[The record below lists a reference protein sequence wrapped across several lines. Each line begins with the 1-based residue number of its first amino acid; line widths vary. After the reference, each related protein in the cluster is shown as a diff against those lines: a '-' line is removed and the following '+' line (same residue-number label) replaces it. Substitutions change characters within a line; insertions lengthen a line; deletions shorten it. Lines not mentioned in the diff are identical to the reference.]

1 MTPRQLKYFVT
12 IARCGSLTT
21 AAAQLHVAQPALSQH
36 VMGLES
42 TLGVPLFDRHA
53 RGVTLTPEGQRLLE
67 RATSILRQL
76 DSLQNDVLD
85 THGALNGTVSV
96 CLVESLAAVL
106 TIPLYRHLQCVAPG
120 ISLQLCT
127 AISREARALVEAR
140 RVDLAILPVAFE
152 LPRLE
157 VLPLFEERFH
167 VIGATHWLGTSSAPL
182 RLQEVADLPLAAPDR
197 DHDQRKLIERAALGQ
212 SCTLNVRYE
221 LNSPSLLHQVVRG
234 GLACT
239 IFARSSFAEQ
249 KGVEL
254 NMRELIE
261 PSIERTQS
269 LVWMAERPLTP
280 ASETVRDLLPQ
291 LISQLITD
299 GSLQARDLLSS
310 PARPAPPAR

>member
-1 MTPRQLKYFVT
+1 
-12 IARCGSLTT
+12 
-21 AAAQLHVAQPALSQH
+21 
-36 VMGLES
+36 
-42 TLGVPLFDRHA
+42 
-53 RGVTLTPEGQRLLE
+53 
-67 RATSILRQL
+67 
-76 DSLQNDVLD
+76 
-85 THGALNGTVSV
+85 
-96 CLVESLAAVL
+96 
-106 TIPLYRHLQCVAPG
+106 
-120 ISLQLCT
+120 
-127 AISREARALVEAR
+127 VEAR

-167 VIGATHWLGTSSAPL
+167 VIGSTSWLGTSNEPL
-182 RLQEVADLPLAAPDR
+182 RLKEVAELPLAAPDR

-212 SCTLNVRYE
+212 NCTLNVRYE

-254 NMRELIE
+254 NRRELIE

-280 ASETVRDLLPQ
+280 ASETVRDLLTQ

-299 GSLQARDLLSS
+299 GSLQARDLLSPS
-310 PARPAPPAR
+310 ARPAPPAR